1 MQQATSRYSLQRSI
15 PLEMF
20 QQAAPGNNS
29 ARLIYLWLS
38 IGSQQGHRAAKAMG
52 RSREPPAF
60 ARFGPT
66 SDEMKVA
73 RVAGYT
79 PKRLPSRRR
88 EQTGLVDDAN
98 LFEHEDEHEH
108 EDDWWRV
115 SPPVAAGDV
124 PICLGWSPRKRL

>member
-15 PLEMF
+15 PLKMF
-20 QQAAPGNNS
+20 QQVAPGNNS
-29 ARLIYLWLS
+29 ARLTYLWLS
-38 IGSQQGHRAAKAMG
+38 IGSQRGHRAAKAMG

-66 SDEMKVA
+66 SHETKVA

-88 EQTGLVDDAN
+88 GQTGLDN
-98 LFEHEDEHEH
+98 
-108 EDDWWRV
+108 
-115 SPPVAAGDV
+115 V
-124 PICLGWSPRKRL
+124 PTFSSTRTIGGGLALL